1 MCGTVTILR
10 VNSFVVNQM
19 IPSLPNPGGIYKE
32 AMAGILTYGQGS
44 ERLPKNISDVMFT
57 RETTYSSGTV
67 RDLHPIPF

>member
-1 MCGTVTILR
+1 MCGTITILR
-10 VNSFVVNQM
+10 VKSFVVKQM
-19 IPSLPNPGGIYKE
+19 FPSLPNPGGFQKE
-32 AMAGILTYGQGS
+32 ATAGILTYGQGS